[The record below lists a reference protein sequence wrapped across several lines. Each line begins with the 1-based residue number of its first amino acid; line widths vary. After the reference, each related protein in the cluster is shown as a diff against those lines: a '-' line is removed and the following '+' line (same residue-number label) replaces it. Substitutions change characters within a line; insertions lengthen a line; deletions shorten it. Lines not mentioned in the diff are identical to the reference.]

1 MDMASIMDT
10 ENTKAM
16 VTERDMEANIMVNMD
31 MVMAVMVILMELMV
45 TYRIRNLE
53 IKSGVFQRR
62 FS

>member
-10 ENTKAM
+10 ENTMAM

-45 TYRIRNLE
+45 IGYD
-53 IKSGVFQRR
+53 
-62 FS
+62 